1 MTFANPTGEALEIAN
16 TNWLLMQQ
24 LAKAGGVAETAFSLL
39 GQAKDAVSANKM
51 LVRACQDI
59 AQIVDLEQFK
69 VKTEK
74 GE

>member
-1 MTFANPTGEALEIAN
+1 MTTNNPVGEDLEVAN
-16 TNWLLMQQ
+16 TNWLLMSQ
-24 LAKAGGVAETAFSLL
+24 LAKAGGVAQTAINLL

-59 AQIVDLEQFK
+59 AKIVDLEQFK

>member
-1 MTFANPTGEALEIAN
+1 MTTNNPVGEELEIAN
-16 TNWLLMQQ
+16 TNWLLMSQ
-24 LAKAGGVAETAFSLL
+24 LAKAGGVAQTAINLL

-59 AQIVDLEQFK
+59 AKIVDLEQFK